1 MGGHVFVWVDCG
13 KATRFVLIVVRCS
26 LRTRLCGYWIA
37 KHDEFHTLIG
47 NLPESP
53 FAKPRLAETY

>member
-1 MGGHVFVWVDCG
+1 LWSG
-13 KATRFVLIVVRCS
+13 VLCEHGFAELLLSMAVYSAI
-26 LRTRLCGYWIA
+26 TMYWIA